1 MYIYVYVHKTSE
13 WNLPLFIASLDR
25 KKAFDRI
32 EHASLFAAL
41 RGQGI
46 GEEYVALLMELYCDT
61 LGSANGSR
69 HFSLQR
75 GVKQGD
81 VLSSLLFNASLE
93 MVFQRWKIPLGE
105 HGWLIN
111 AQLERL
117 TNTRY
122 ADDILLYA
130 KSLPELRE
138 MLELLHDEFSA
149 VGLEI
154 HETKTKILSSSA
166 PSGTNSL
173 VVRGMSLEILRPEMP
188 HRYLGRRLCACSSSR
203 TSTEVNNRISAA
215 WAKFNIHRRWL
226 VNSHISLKL
235 RMRLF
240 EACVRPTAIFAL
252 HVLPLKAA

>member
-1 MYIYVYVHKTSE
+1 
-13 WNLPLFIASLDR
+13 
-25 KKAFDRI
+25 
-32 EHASLFAAL
+32 
-41 RGQGI
+41 
-46 GEEYVALLMELYCDT
+46 
-61 LGSANGSR
+61 
-69 HFSLQR
+69 
-75 GVKQGD
+75 
-81 VLSSLLFNASLE
+81 
-93 MVFQRWKIPLGE
+93 MVFQRWKIRLGE
-105 HGWLIN
+105 HGWLVN

-117 TNTRY
+117 TKARY

-130 KSLPELRE
+130 KSLTELRE
-138 MLELLHDEFSA
+138 MLELLHDELSA

-173 VVRGMSLEILRPEMP
+173 IVRGMSFEILRPEMP

-240 EACVRPTAIFAL
+240 EACVGPTAIFAL
-252 HVLPLKAA
+252 HVLLLKVADLDRIAATERSMNRCIAGWVRHVDEDWPATMRRMRSRVARADSKHPSKSWVQCI